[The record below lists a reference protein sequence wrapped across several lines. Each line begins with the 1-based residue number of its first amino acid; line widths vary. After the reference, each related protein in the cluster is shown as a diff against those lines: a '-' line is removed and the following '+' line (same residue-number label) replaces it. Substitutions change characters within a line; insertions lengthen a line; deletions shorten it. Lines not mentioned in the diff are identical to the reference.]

1 MTNKLS
7 RENERL
13 LRIAH
18 EALEECNKLHN
29 ATSRKKIPLDEVTR
43 NLGLNNK
50 QEIQHGFDLL
60 VEMGIIGDDGDREN
74 MNYDEN
80 GTLMEFIEHLLERS
94 AQEEEEEDTEIE
106 SAYSQP
112 D

>member
-1 MTNKLS
+1 MSNKLPK
-7 RENERL
+7 EDERL

-18 EALEECNKLHN
+18 EALEECNRLHA
-29 ATSRKKIPLDEVTR
+29 ATSRKKIPLDEVAE

-60 VEMGIIGDDGDREN
+60 VEMGVVGDDDDRDH

-80 GTLMEFIEHLLERS
+80 GTLMEFIEHLLELS